1 MNAIY
6 FINERI
12 SLGGLSKEDSVCLQK
27 QNLLKYIQTN
37 NLNIVKPN
45 IYQIN
50 EYYTIQHAL
59 LYDLEKFEIEKVDYL
74 LYYSEEVMQDFIYIY
89 PDYWSLLKSHFNV
102 VISLKRLDTFEDNS
116 NSLIS

>member
-1 MNAIY
+1 MNVIY

-12 SLGGLSKEDSVCLQK
+12 TLDGLSKEDSISLQK
-27 QNLLKYIQTN
+27 QHLLKYIQTN

-50 EYYTIQHAL
+50 DYYTIQHAL
-59 LYDLEKFEIEKVDYL
+59 LYDLDKFEIDKVDYL
-74 LYYSEEVMQDFIYIY
+74 LYYSEEVMKDFVYIY
-89 PDYWSLLKSHFNV
+89 PDYWFLLRNHFNF
-102 VISLKRLDTFEDNS
+102 VISLKKLDTFGDNS

>member
-12 SLGGLSKEDSVCLQK
+12 SLDGLSKEDSVGIQK
-27 QNLLKYIQTN
+27 QHLLRYIQTN

-50 EYYTIQHAL
+50 DYYTIQHAL

-74 LYYSEEVMQDFIYIY
+74 LYYSEEVMKDFVYIY
-89 PDYWSLLKSHFNV
+89 PDYWFLLKNHFNF
-102 VISLKRLDTFEDNS
+102 VISLKKLDTFWDDS
-116 NSLIS
+116 TSLIS

>member
-12 SLGGLSKEDSVCLQK
+12 SLEGLSKVDSVSLQK
-27 QNLLKYIQTN
+27 EHLLKYIQTN

-45 IYQIN
+45 LYQIN

-59 LYDLEKFEIEKVDYL
+59 LYDLEKFEITKVDYL
-74 LYYSEEVMQDFIYIY
+74 LYYSQEVMNEFIYIY
-89 PDYWSLLKSHFNV
+89 PDYWSSLKSHFNF
-102 VISLKRLDTFEDNS
+102 VISIKMLHTFEDDS